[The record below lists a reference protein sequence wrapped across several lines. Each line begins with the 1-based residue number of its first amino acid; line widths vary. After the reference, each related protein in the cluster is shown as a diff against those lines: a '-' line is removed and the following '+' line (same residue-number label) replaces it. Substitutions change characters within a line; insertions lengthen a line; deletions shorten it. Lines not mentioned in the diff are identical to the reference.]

1 MYNGARGPVNST
13 VIRMNKITAQ
23 DVMKSLRKTSKGFS
37 LIIDKLIEEYGE
49 DEIDW
54 DTNIEEYAGIYTV
67 FSSLARYVEK
77 LLENNQKEE
86 IQNIFNLVEKW
97 HINGD
102 EYIQEA
108 ATIGFIEEIISLNPK
123 HSMEDENFLPF
134 MGSESKKWAS
144 QVKEFWNSG
153 KIISDDRNV

>member
-1 MYNGARGPVNST
+1 
-13 VIRMNKITAQ
+13 MNEITAQ
-23 DVMKSLRKTSKGFS
+23 HVMESLRKTSKGFS
-37 LIIDKLIEEYGE
+37 LIIDELIEEYGE

-54 DTNIEEYAGIYTV
+54 NTNIEEYAGIYTV

-77 LLENNQKEE
+77 LLENNKKEE

-102 EYIQEA
+102 AYIKEA
-108 ATIGFIEEIISLNPK
+108 VTIEFVEGIVSLNPEHHMK
-123 HSMEDENFLPF
+123 NEPFLPF
-134 MGSESKKWAS
+134 MGNETKYWAI